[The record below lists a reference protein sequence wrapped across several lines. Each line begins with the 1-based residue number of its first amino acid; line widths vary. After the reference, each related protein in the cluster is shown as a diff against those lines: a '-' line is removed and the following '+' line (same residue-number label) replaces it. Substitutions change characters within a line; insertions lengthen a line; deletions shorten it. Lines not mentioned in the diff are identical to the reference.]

1 MNIND
6 VQMQLQK
13 PATSFF
19 TLHTLIGRIMSGRFH
34 LNHRIPLTDSMMN
47 TDSTILEYVMS
58 RQMSLVLS
66 ITSDNIFC
74 EENTTKQIVNGF
86 LTFIYSERNSYILDI
101 LINSHVNILLFLLLK
116 CWIQILAIIF
126 FLNFNSYQSL

>member
-1 MNIND
+1 
-6 VQMQLQK
+6 
-13 PATSFF
+13 
-19 TLHTLIGRIMSGRFH
+19 
-34 LNHRIPLTDSMMN
+34 
-47 TDSTILEYVMS
+47 
-58 RQMSLVLS
+58 MSLVLS